1 MKGFQGRTEDTVR
14 PAADAE
20 NAKGTDDAGGAERP
34 PRGPSSGAGA
44 RRVETAMAQGPAGRS
59 GGARSGEGEAPGGGR
74 SAAEALRRFGYLL
87 LRAVAVLAAFAA
99 MVAFAVVLAQLTLTP
114 MPGAV
119 EQTHTNLQP
128 GWSLRHYL
136 DAPARE
142 ALQQVGGNIAL
153 GVPFGVL
160 LPTLFP
166 GSRGVLRTVL
176 MAAAAMLLVEVVQGA
191 LITGRAFDID
201 DVILNTTGALLGY
214 LFLGRR
220 MSRAIHGLGKE

>member
-1 MKGFQGRTEDTVR
+1 
-14 PAADAE
+14 
-20 NAKGTDDAGGAERP
+20 
-34 PRGPSSGAGA
+34 
-44 RRVETAMAQGPAGRS
+44 
-59 GGARSGEGEAPGGGR
+59 
-74 SAAEALRRFGYLL
+74 
-87 LRAVAVLAAFAA
+87 
-99 MVAFAVVLAQLTLTP
+99 MVAFAVVLGQLTLTP

-166 GSRGVLRTVL
+166 GSRSVLRTVL
-176 MAAAAMLLVEVVQGA
+176 MAAVAMLLVEVVQGS

-220 MSRAIHGLGKE
+220 MSRAIHDLGKD